1 MLEKRKP
8 NHAFFIVLLPVAV
21 YIGYCIGNGEWEN
34 ATIENLTDFLK
45 YTLTHPYPISF
56 TEKTFQ
62 GMLISVGIWGMAYLS
77 HISSIRNDMPGKEY
91 GTARL
96 AKPKELNR
104 YLTDKNPVNNKIL
117 SENLRISYDGEK
129 TGLNNNVIIIG
140 GSGSGKSF
148 RMVKPNAYNCGVHSY
163 LFCDPKG
170 ELLRDTGSYLKAHGY
185 RIVVLN
191 LVDMESSDCYN
202 PFEYLR
208 KDEDIIKLINN
219 LMANTTPK
227 DATKG
232 DPFWER
238 SEGMLLQALMY
249 YVWYEY
255 PKQGKP
261 ANFRSLLELLN
272 KAQVQENPKEQSE
285 LDDMMFSL
293 PENHPA
299 LVTYRKVKSGAADTI
314 RSIIITAN
322 SRLSYLQNPNVLRI
336 LDKDEIHIPF
346 MGEGVYENPDRKTAL
361 FCVIPDNDKSY
372 NFVVGLLYTQIF
384 QELYYVADHKYGG
397 KLPIPVSFWMDEFP
411 NVALPDGFCE
421 ILSTMR
427 GRGISCN
434 IIIQNLTQIKALF
447 KDTWETITGDCDTF
461 VFLGGN
467 EQSTFKYVSEM
478 LGKLTIDK
486 KSTGETKGSHGS
498 SSRNY
503 DVLGRDMMAPDEVRK
518 LHNRKCVVLVR
529 GYDPVIDDKYRTQEK
544 EVFQEAKKLGFYC
557 HKKEK
562 ADIYDKGRREF
573 YLEVNGKD
581 GKEQS
586 YRMQVERYQ
595 GIFEESSI
603 HEELQACCERYL
615 RLPENYLGYSYKD
628 TEVFPI
634 FQREAIVVKSGNER
648 LHKHRLVGYV
658 KDGEIQLLEE
668 AEKALLFTEPNRVT
682 VLMRVMT

>member
-1 MLEKRKP
+1 MLQKKKA
-8 NHAFFIVLLPVAV
+8 NHGFFLMMLLVVL
-21 YIGYCIGNGEWEN
+21 YIGYCLGKSDWESVTLETFS
-34 ATIENLTDFLK
+34 AFLE
-45 YTLTHPYPISF
+45 YSLTHPLPILF
-56 TEKTFQ
+56 TEQTAQ
-62 GMLISVGIWGMAYLS
+62 ACGIGIMIWGIAYLS
-77 HISSIRNDMPGKEY
+77 HISSIRNFMPGKEY

-96 AKPKELNR
+96 AQPEELNR
-104 YLTDKNPVNNKIL
+104 RLKDKNPANNKIL
-117 SENLRISYDGEK
+117 SENLRVSFDTRL
-129 TGLNNNVIIIG
+129 TGLNNNAIIIG

-148 RMVKPNAYNCGVHSY
+148 QMVKPNAYNCGTQSF

-170 ELLRDTGSYLKAHGY
+170 ELLRDTGNYLEAHGY

-202 PFEYLR
+202 PFEYIR

-232 DPFWER
+232 DPFWDR
-238 SEGMLLQALMY
+238 SEGMLLQSLMY

-255 PKQGKP
+255 PKQGKT
-261 ANFRSLLELLN
+261 ANFRGLLELLN

-285 LDDMMFSL
+285 LDKLMFQL

-299 LVTYRKVKSGAADTI
+299 LITYKKVKSGAADTI

-336 LDKDEIHIPF
+336 LDKDEIQIPF

-372 NFVVGLLYTQIF
+372 NFIVGLLYTQIF
-384 QELYYVADHKYGG
+384 QELYYIADHKYGG
-397 KLPIPVSFWMDEFP
+397 RLPVPVSFWMDEFS

-427 GRGISCN
+427 SCEISCN
-434 IIIQNLTQIKALF
+434 IIIQNLAQIKSLF
-447 KDTWETITGDCDTF
+447 KDTWETVTGNCDSF

-478 LGKLTIDK
+478 LGKFTIDK

-498 SSRNY
+498 SSSNY

-518 LHNRKCVVLVR
+518 LDNRKCVVLIR
-529 GYDPVIDDKYRTQEK
+529 GFDPVIDDKYRMLEK
-544 EVFQEAKKLGFYC
+544 DVFKEANSMGTYC
-557 HKKEK
+557 RKKEK
-562 ADIYDKGRREF
+562 EDLYEAGRQAF
-573 YLEVNGKD
+573 YLDVEGDD

-586 YRMQVERYQ
+586 YRMQTELYK
-595 GIFEESSI
+595 GIFEETEI
-603 HEELQACCERYL
+603 YTEMQQINDTYL
-615 RLPENYLGYSYKD
+615 MFPDSYHGYVMN
-628 TEVFPI
+628 EMEAFPVY
-634 FQREAIVVKSGNER
+634 FKETQFVKSGNGM
-648 LHKHRLVGYV
+648 LHKHPVAGFCL
-658 KDGEIQLLEE
+658 DGEITVMKEDDSGAIFNE
-668 AEKALLFTEPNRVT
+668 GNRVT
-682 VLMRVMT
+682 VLMRAMM